1 MTCEIKFAKQG
12 LSSRV
17 RADIKEWTATCL
29 EFNFKLEFKIFL
41 LIWGMG
47 ESNLDFE
54 KSTFIKPRLFITL
67 DI

>member
-12 LSSRV
+12 LSSRA

-41 LIWGMG
+41 LISGMG
-47 ESNLDFE
+47 G
-54 KSTFIKPRLFITL
+54 IKFRL
-67 DI
+67 